1 MTHKVV
7 LGYLAK
13 KFNKELENRQALFG
27 NGRIEDLI
35 GKQIHQAMP
44 VYEEEYPGT
53 GDGIALTFTDG
64 TYVFLPSDFPE
75 EVCTTVH
82 IEGPTYLT
90 DLKLLRSM
98 CVINDADYDN
108 LLQDISDATESANI
122 DKIVDKVKALS
133 TKLTKKEKELLLKQL
148 QSESL

>member
-44 VYEEEYPGT
+44 VYEEDYPGT

-64 TYVFLPSDFPE
+64 TYVFFF
-75 EVCTTVH
+75 
-82 IEGPTYLT
+82 
-90 DLKLLRSM
+90 
-98 CVINDADYDN
+98 
-108 LLQDISDATESANI
+108 LQTFRRKYAQLCISTASRT
-122 DKIVDKVKALS
+122 
-133 TKLTKKEKELLLKQL
+133 
-148 QSESL
+148 